1 MYTGLPVSWTPSP
14 RWPAE
19 AKPNF
24 SQLSQLSQLYL
35 YLSRLS
41 LANPAKHNFF
51 KTRASDLSFEAEQ
64 SGMSL
69 YCPYIHM
76 YYAPLPDSP
85 GPKTPF
91 SFN

>member
-1 MYTGLPVSWTPSP
+1 VYTDLSCTSSP

-19 AKPNF
+19 AKPNV
-24 SQLSQLSQLYL
+24 SQL

-41 LANPAKHNFF
+41 LAKPAKLIFI
-51 KTRASDLSFEAEQ
+51 KTPASDLSFEAEQ

-91 SFN
+91 SFNW